1 MLSSISCLGARHK
14 LSLSSR
20 MRSRNYKNSRR
31 ELMAPASLRLRK
43 PYCWLPGP
51 SAWGKIPQLQA
62 GSCLFKFC
70 LSVYSTTL
78 PFKLLVSTDP
88 LERGINNEGPSNAYL
103 QRFSLELKTEKNY
116 PFYSVYTSIVNS
128 KTFVFKVV
136 KVFLYLIIRIL
147 SRVFH
152 HLFTQGNKLRLN
164 IQVTELRKCVS
175 SRSWI
180 SLYKYQD
187 TSQKDLAILRNVRL
201 RCPSK
206 NAQKHRWIRTQSS
219 I

>member
-1 MLSSISCLGARHK
+1 MGERLINFLIGGLWSSFPPVLCKLSGDFFSKNTVITLSINRATFLSGSIGHHKITNAILDILLRRHK

-20 MRSRNYKNSRR
+20 MRSRNDKNSRR

-43 PYCWLPGP
+43 PCCWLPGP

-103 QRFSLELKTEKNY
+103 LRFSLELKTEKNY
-116 PFYSVYTSIVNS
+116 PFYSVYTSIVNT

-136 KVFLYLIIRIL
+136 KVFL
-147 SRVFH
+147 
-152 HLFTQGNKLRLN
+152 
-164 IQVTELRKCVS
+164 
-175 SRSWI
+175 
-180 SLYKYQD
+180 
-187 TSQKDLAILRNVRL
+187 
-201 RCPSK
+201 
-206 NAQKHRWIRTQSS
+206 
-219 I
+219 